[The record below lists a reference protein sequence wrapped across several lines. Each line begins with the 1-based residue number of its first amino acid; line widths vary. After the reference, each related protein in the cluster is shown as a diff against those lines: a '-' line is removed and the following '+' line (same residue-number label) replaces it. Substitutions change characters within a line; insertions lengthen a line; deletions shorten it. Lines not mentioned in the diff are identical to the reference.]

1 MMGLLVPSRR
11 MVYTARLSE
20 VDLLR
25 YVPEEPV
32 EPPFAGIH
40 HHVQHGCQRT
50 SIEQLLAYLGTLQD
64 AGDYRITDTALEQ
77 ALSRGLDL
85 QALSRQRKKK
95 RPQPEPL
102 RRALEARRHAKAQ
115 E

>member
-1 MMGLLVPSRR
+1 MEKEVMS
-11 MVYTARLSE
+11 MDVYTLKEAARVTKIGKE
-20 VDLLR
+20 TLR
-25 YVPEEPV
+25 C
-32 EPPFAGIH
+32 A
-40 HHVQHGCQRT
+40 CQEGLIKAVRLPNG
-50 SIEQLLAYLGTLQD
+50 E
-64 AGDYRITDTALEQ
+64 YRITDTALEQ

-102 RRALEARRHAKAQ
+102 RRALEARRHAKTQ